1 MRNSDRRHDRLT
13 RHCAPQNAE
22 TLCRGSNLSTQNF
35 DRTYFADGQFSRKTN
50 AALQQGVRAIL
61 FAALTTNASIAGAQ
75 DVAEALGHLPQ

>member
-1 MRNSDRRHDRLT
+1 M
-13 RHCAPQNAE
+13 
-22 TLCRGSNLSTQNF
+22 STQNF

-75 DVAEALGHLPQ
+75 DAGAVEAFLVKPYAHVNFAVRGEVGMEGEAEEPAPEQ